1 MARKVRRR
9 PVNASPARERA
20 YHHIQR
26 IIASGELAAGQA
38 ISELSLAQDLGIS
51 RTPIREALAQ
61 LAAEG
66 ILEQSP
72 NRKAVVVKLSRQDII
87 ELYELREALELYAV
101 GKAARQPL
109 RQASL
114 DNLQSLNDAI
124 LTLRDELEGAGKA
137 GLDAEQMRRFA
148 NYDLAF
154 HTLLM
159 RLATNARLLK
169 VVNETRVLVRI
180 FAIRRRG
187 YTIPEL
193 EDIHHRHCDVAR
205 AIAEQDCPRAMQA
218 VSEHI
223 QLSQVERLDDYD
235 QWELEASL
243 RETFPIPLRTESLLA
258 PGK

>member
-1 MARKVRRR
+1 MARKARR
-9 PVNASPARERA
+9 PRVSGSPARERA
-20 YHHIQR
+20 YHHIQQ

-38 ISELSLAQDLGIS
+38 ISELSLAEDLGIS

-72 NRKAVVVKLSRQDII
+72 NRKAVVIKLSRQDII

-124 LTLRDELEGAGKA
+124 LTLRDELEGAGKS
-137 GLDAEQMRRFA
+137 GLDGEQMRRFA
-148 NYDLAF
+148 TYDLAF

-159 RLATNARLLK
+159 RLAANVRLLK

-193 EDIHHRHCDVAR
+193 ESIHRSHGAVVRG
-205 AIAEQDCPRAMQA
+205 IAEQDSPRAMQA

-223 QLSQVERLDDYD
+223 QLSQVERLDDFD

-243 RETFPIPLRTESLLA
+243 RETFPSPLRNEPLPVS
-258 PGK
+258 GK